1 MKKYIIWVIILI
13 ITGNIIRLVVEHQE
27 MSLAQPLVWLLGTI
41 GFVLFAIYELVPLV
55 VNWLEE
61 RRGTRYDQSH

>member
-1 MKKYIIWVIILI
+1 MKKFILWILI
-13 ITGNIIRLVVEHQE
+13 LIVIGNILRLGITRQE
-27 MSLAQPLVWLLGTI
+27 MSPAQPLVWLLGTI
-41 GFVLFAIYELVPLV
+41 WFILFAIYELVPLV